1 MQIFLISK
9 SKEKSQTLTLGPVAL
24 IMGIMLIIV
33 AGLLVFHA
41 GSLHALKLTRG
52 SFKDMYSQTAPLWSQ
67 EIDMQ
72 QQMLD
77 QAQENAEK
85 NLDALAARLSKLQS
99 HVMRLDALGSR
110 LADMADL
117 NEIEFDINSTPG
129 LGGPRSISTHG
140 TMEVSDFLSA
150 LEELNIKIQDRAEK
164 LAAMESMLIDRTL
177 QSQTIPTG
185 SPTTDGW
192 VSSLFGMRADPISGK
207 MEFHGGIDYA
217 GKTGSPILAVA
228 SGIVTWSG
236 VRYGYGNMV
245 EINHGN
251 GYQTRYAH
259 NKKNLVVVGQKID
272 QGQVIALMGS
282 SGRATGP
289 HVHFEVVHNGKAVNP
304 KKYISLKSRL

>member
-1 MQIFLISK
+1 MQLFLISK
-9 SKEKSQTLTLGPVAL
+9 SKKKSQSLTFGPVAL
-24 IMGIMLIIV
+24 SACLV
-33 AGLLVFHA
+33 LSVAAGLLIFHA
-41 GSLHALKLTRG
+41 GSMYAMNLTKG
-52 SFKDMYSQTAPLWSQ
+52 SFKELYSQTAPLWSQ

-129 LGGPRSISTHG
+129 LGGPKPVDIHG
-140 TMEVSDFLSA
+140 TMEVSDFLVA
-150 LEELNIKIQDRAEK
+150 LEELNSKIQDRGEK

-185 SPTTDGW
+185 SPTNEGW
-192 VSSLFGMRADPISGK
+192 VSSLFGMRADPITGK

-217 GKTGSPILAVA
+217 GKSGSPILAVA

-289 HVHFEVVHNGKAVNP
+289 HVHFEVVNNGKAVNP
-304 KKYISLKSRL
+304 KKYISLK

>member
-1 MQIFLISK
+1 MQLFLISK
-9 SKEKSQTLTLGPVAL
+9 SRKSSQSFTFGPATLCVC
-24 IMGIMLIIV
+24 LIISIT
-33 AGLLVFHA
+33 AGLLIFHA
-41 GSLHALKLTRG
+41 GSLYALNLTRG
-52 SFKDMYSQTAPLWSQ
+52 SFKNLYTQTAPIWNQ
-67 EIDMQ
+67 EIEVQ
-72 QQMLD
+72 QRMLN

-85 NLDALAARLSKLQS
+85 NLDALAARLSKLQA

-117 NEIEFDINSTPG
+117 NEIEFDITSSLG
-129 LGGPRSISTHG
+129 VGGPESTNLHG
-140 TMEVSDFLSA
+140 SMEVSDFLVA
-150 LEELNIKIQDRAEK
+150 LDDLNSKIQDRAEK

-177 QSQTIPTG
+177 QNQTLPAG
-185 SPTTDGW
+185 SPSMDGW
-192 VSSLFGMRADPISGK
+192 ISSLFGMRTDPITGK

-217 GKTGSPILAVA
+217 GKSGSPILSVA

-259 NKKNLVVVGQKID
+259 NKKNLVVVGQKVD
-272 QGQVIALMGS
+272 QDQVIALMGS

-289 HVHFEVVHNGKAVNP
+289 HVHFEVVNNGKAVNP
-304 KKYISLKSRL
+304 KKYISLK